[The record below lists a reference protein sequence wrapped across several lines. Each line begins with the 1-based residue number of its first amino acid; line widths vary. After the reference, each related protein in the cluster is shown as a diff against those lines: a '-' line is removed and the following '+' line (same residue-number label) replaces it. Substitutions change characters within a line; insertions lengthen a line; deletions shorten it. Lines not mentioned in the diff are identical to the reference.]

1 LTRQTSLDNLQ
12 VMNREEFSLGAK
24 TGFEARYM
32 ASLDSFLGLHNSLTD
47 HRESTDITQRE
58 VAQTL
63 QISQPAVSNF
73 EGNNSSATMI
83 STLIS
88 YAAAVGLEIE
98 FSVKKA
104 DHPELPKT

>member
-1 LTRQTSLDNLQ
+1 
-12 VMNREEFSLGAK
+12 MNKEEFSLGAK

-32 ASLDSFLGLHNSLTD
+32 ASLDSFLALHNSLTD

-83 STLIS
+83 LTLIS
-88 YAAAVGLEIE
+88 YAAAIGLEIE
-98 FSVKKA
+98 FSVKLA
-104 DHPELPKT
+104 DYPDLPQA